1 MEEIKISAKTLE
13 EAITKACIELGV
25 PSDMLDYSV
34 VSQGNNGFL
43 GLGFG
48 AKPYI
53 ISAKVKKEETKAAP
67 SENKKNAPVK
77 DVKEVSKTVNKVKDE
92 KSLRNERKAEASE
105 PVKAPEAKPEKI
117 LKDEP
122 VQKNNEI
129 RTNEP
134 SSDKDPGERARI
146 FLQNLFNSMEM
157 NINYSSKYDA
167 EKNELIINLSGDDM
181 GILIGK
187 RGQTLDALQYLTSQV
202 VNKHQ
207 SGYIRVKLD
216 TENYRERRKETLETF
231 AINMARKVRRNNRPI
246 VLEPMNA
253 YERRIIHSVL
263 QGESDVITR
272 SEGEEPYRHV
282 VICPVKK
289 RNAR

>member
-13 EAITKACIELGV
+13 EAITKACVELGV
-25 PSDMLDYSV
+25 PSNMLDYSV

-67 SENKKNAPVK
+67 SENKKNVPVK

-134 SSDKDPGERARI
+134 SSDKDPGERARV

>member
-13 EAITKACIELGV
+13 EAITKACVELGV

-53 ISAKVKKEETKAAP
+53 ISAKIKKEETKAAP
-67 SENKKNAPVK
+67 SENKK
-77 DVKEVSKTVNKVKDE
+77 S
-92 KSLRNERKAEASE
+92 
-105 PVKAPEAKPEKI
+105 APEAKPEKI

-122 VQKNNEI
+122 VQKKIEI

-134 SSDKDPGERARI
+134 SSDKDPGERARV

>member
-13 EAITKACIELGV
+13 EAITKACVELGV

-67 SENKKNAPVK
+67 SENKKSAPVK
-77 DVKEVSKTVNKVKDE
+77 DVKEVSKAVNKVKDE

-117 LKDEP
+117 LKDEQ

-134 SSDKDPGERARI
+134 SSDKDPGERARV

>member
-13 EAITKACIELGV
+13 EAITKACVELGV

-53 ISAKVKKEETKAAP
+53 ISAKVKKEDTKAAP
-67 SENKKNAPVK
+67 SENKKNVPVK

>member
-13 EAITKACIELGV
+13 EAITKACVELGV

-53 ISAKVKKEETKAAP
+53 ISAKVKKEDTKAAP
-67 SENKKNAPVK
+67 SENKKNVPVK

-129 RTNEP
+129 RTNDP
-134 SSDKDPGERARI
+134 SSDKDPGERARV

>member
-13 EAITKACIELGV
+13 EAITKACVELGV

-67 SENKKNAPVK
+67 SENKKNVPVK

-134 SSDKDPGERARI
+134 SSDKDPGERARV